1 MSKLPDYRVVVDFGA
16 IYSGF
21 AYSHKKP
28 PNEIF
33 THTDWQEYAGRFKT
47 PTVLLYDDDLKSVQ
61 SWGFSA
67 LAKRPKRKKVIDKKP
82 VELFKLHLGK
92 FANKPSLP
100 NGLDY
105 KKAITDYLHEFGKV
119 VISKIKDC
127 WPNIDFFTQ
136 VLLVFTVPA
145 EFDDNAISIMRECI
159 FKAGLL
165 KNQLAR
171 NLKFITELEAAAI
184 HCMKSLKEHGIS
196 VGANFMLVDCG
207 NDTIDLT
214 TRQILEGERL
224 SKITERSGD
233 YCGGSSVDQE
243 FLKFLESKVGANTI
257 SQVRENHCCQF
268 QFLVQEF
275 VRMIRMKFTGEPSE
289 FEDTELELDEIC
301 PVIKQYCKGKYF
313 DEMDYIDWIVDL
325 NFNDVKKFFDPTIK
339 KIIRLI
345 DSQLHLSNDCSAIML
360 VGDFSES
367 KYLQS
372 RIKQE
377 FSSKVKLISM
387 PPQPTLA
394 KIKGAVEYGLK
405 WEDAPYIS
413 YDEEIKTFDDEKF
426 DDEEIQSFD
435 DEEKKLQDEIQNNIK
450 QYKFLYNKLQK
461 KYTDLTNKNI
471 DQHQMIVNKLKKEIE
486 EIKEINQKNR
496 SKIESQEQMVNQ
508 LQQSLELKEDHIQDL
523 EKEKEELNIKI
534 ESLLQKNTNL
544 DTQLK
549 SVVQQTALLDKEIND
564 LNVINQKQQQ
574 RIDRSQQSLELVK
587 NQMKNLEK
595 VKDDEINKYKLMCDK
610 YKEKYM
616 ELLKNNEEKIIIK

>member
-1 MSKLPDYRVVVDFGA
+1 MYKVVVGIDFGA
-16 IYSGF
+16 IYSSF
-21 AYSHKKP
+21 AYAHIHSK
-28 PNEIF
+28 NEIF
-33 THTDWQEYAGRFKT
+33 VHTNWEDYDGRFKV
-47 PTVLLYDDDLKSVQ
+47 PTVLLYDEGYKNVQ
-61 SWGFSA
+61 SWGYSA
-67 LAKRPKRKKVIDKKP
+67 LAKRPNRKKEIDSKKP

-92 FANKPSLP
+92 IPNKPSLP

-119 VISKIKDC
+119 VKNKINDC
-127 WPNIDFFTQ
+127 WNGNVDFFTQ

-165 KNQLAR
+165 KNQFAR
-171 NLKFITELEAAAI
+171 NLKFITEPEAAAI
-184 HCMKSLKEHGIS
+184 HCMKSLKEHNIS
-196 VGANFMLVDCG
+196 VGANFVLVDCG
-207 NDTIDLT
+207 SDTIDLT
-214 TRQILEGERL
+214 TRQVLEGERL
-224 SKITERSGD
+224 SEITERSGD
-233 YCGGSSVDQE
+233 CCGGSSVDQE
-243 FLKFLESKVGANTI
+243 FLKFLESKIGANAI
-257 SQVRENHCCQF
+257 NQVRENHYNHLQY
-268 QFLVQEF
+268 LVQEF
-275 VRMIRMKFTGEPSE
+275 VRTIKMTFTGVQSE
-289 FEDTELELDEIC
+289 FQDTELELDDIC
-301 PVIKQYCKGKYF
+301 PVIKQYCKGEYF
-313 DEMDYIDWIVDL
+313 DKMDEDYWAVTLKFD
-325 NFNDVKKFFDPTIK
+325 DVKKMFDPIAE

-345 DSQLHLSNDCSAIML
+345 DSQLQSSNNNCSAILM
-360 VGDFSES
+360 VGGFSES

-372 RIKQE
+372 RIKKE
-377 FSSKVKLISM
+377 FSLKVKLISI
-387 PPQPTLA
+387 PPQPVIA
-394 KIKGAVEYGLK
+394 IVKGAVEYGLK
-405 WEDAPYIS
+405 WEDTPDIS
-413 YDEEIKTFDDEKF
+413 Y
-426 DDEEIQSFD
+426 DEEIQSFD
-435 DEEKKLQDEIQNNIK
+435 DEEKKLHDEIQNNIK

-461 KYTDLTNKNI
+461 KYTDLTSKNI
-471 DQHQMIVNKLKKEIE
+471 DKHQMIVNKLKKEIE

-549 SVVQQTALLDKEIND
+549 NVVQQTALLDKEIND

-610 YKEKYM
+610 YKDKCM
-616 ELLKNNEEKIIIK
+616 ELLKNNEEKKLI